1 MKIVINCIIHSQFMC
16 VGENFFKV
24 AVNCVVYLIL
34 QSRYVR
40 HLVISELFCLCVFQR
55 YHDHSSC
62 FGDCLKFVFLNSC
75 RNDLRISTFCIKHVF
90 NSLNCNFF
98 FFFF

>member
-40 HLVISELFCLCVFQR
+40 HLVISELFCL
-55 YHDHSSC
+55 
-62 FGDCLKFVFLNSC
+62 GG
-75 RNDLRISTFCIKHVF
+75 STFV
-90 NSLNCNFF
+90 
-98 FFFF
+98 